1 MKHIVTTVVTALTLL
16 ATSAQAEF
24 YNGNELLTRMNNKEN
39 SIVDNMLSLGYV
51 AGVHDTNNGARFCTP
66 TTATSGQVRDVV
78 HKWVLANPEWRDYSG
93 DMVVTFAL
101 SSAWPCP
108 KKTK

>member
-1 MKHIVTTVVTALTLL
+1 MKRTITTVAAALLL
-16 ATSAQAEF
+16 ATAAHAEF
-24 YNGNELLTRMNNKEN
+24 YTGNELLTRMNNKEN

-66 TTATSGQVRDVV
+66 VTVQSGQVRDVV
-78 HKWVLANPEWRDYSG
+78 HKWLLANPEWRDYSG

-108 KKTK
+108 KKTKS